1 MNNVILIGRLTKDLE
16 IKEVGENK
24 VVNFTLACQRNYK
37 KKDDESHKYAE
48 KADEMYNAVFMAQRN
63 LSNSFTFTL
72 SMLCLGIIII
82 ISFVLIF

>member
-1 MNNVILIGRLTKDLE
+1 MID
-16 IKEVGENK
+16 
-24 VVNFTLACQRNYK
+24 K